1 MNFKKYRRLL
11 VLTMAPL
18 MLLSAVSSARAED
31 GYWKLEKGMSQRAA
45 GNYQTNSREFD
56 EVITAFMGD
65 TKTKMGTAEVT
76 WTKLPNIVIP
86 GKKYSVTVN
95 SIMIENHCCYWNIG
109 IYFNPWGSGTRCVAS
124 HAGNVGDMDRGPQ
137 TCTYELLK
145 GTESGKSK
153 IEATVQTTGNIYYYT
168 YIWYSGPP
176 PADAGGTGNP
186 PPGSG
191 GTTGTGSGT
200 TGGTSGGGMALRVD
214 KVKASSGETVNV
226 PVYLDNSTGLANV
239 NFNLIYDVRKVVVG
253 NTEKGSL
260 VPATTSLVANPRQA
274 GMVRVG
280 LAGSQDITGSGILVK
295 IPFKAVGPA
304 GGRADLKLAITTKG
318 SASGGKPAIQAID
331 GWIEIG
337 GPGGGGGTGTGGS
350 STGGGT
356 TGTGGTPTGGKT
368 DPGVKPKPPGGI
380 PGDVNGNGR
389 LEAIDALQALKMS
402 VGLIDENLT
411 ADVDGDG
418 DVTST
423 DARLILMKVVGK

>member
-1 MNFKKYRRLL
+1 MNLKKYRMLL
-11 VLTMAPL
+11 VLTMAPFI
-18 MLLSAVSSARAED
+18 LLSAVPPARAED
-31 GYWKLEKGMSQRAA
+31 GYWKLEKGMSQPNA

-56 EVITAFMGD
+56 EVITTFMGD

-109 IYFNPWGSGTRCVAS
+109 IYFNPRGYGDRCVAS
-124 HAGNVGDMDRGPQ
+124 HAGSGAGGLDQGPQ
-137 TCTYELLK
+137 TCTYELPK

-176 PADAGGTGNP
+176 PADAGGTTSSGGAAG
-186 PPGSG
+186 PGSG
-191 GTTGTGSGT
+191 GKAGTP
-200 TGGTSGGGMALRVD
+200 GGGMALRVD
-214 KVKASSGETVNV
+214 KVKASSGETVSV
-226 PVYLDNSTGLANV
+226 PVFLDNSTGLANV

-318 SASGGKPAIQAID
+318 SASGGKPAVQAID

-356 TGTGGTPTGGKT
+356 TGTGGTSTGGKT

-402 VGLIDENLT
+402 VGLIDENLI

-418 DVTST
+418 HVTST
-423 DARLILMKVVGK
+423 DARLILTKVVGK

>member
-1 MNFKKYRRLL
+1 MNFKAFTRRL

-31 GYWKLEKGMSQRAA
+31 GYWKLEKGMSQPNT

-56 EVITAFMGD
+56 EVITAFMGN
-65 TKTKMGTAEVT
+65 TKTKMGTVEVT

-95 SIMIENHCCYWNIG
+95 SIMIENQCCYWNIG
-109 IYFNPWGSGTRCVAS
+109 VIFHYWGHGEPCVS
-124 HAGNVGDMDRGPQ
+124 SFAGNVGGLPRGPQ
-137 TCTYELLK
+137 TCTYELPK

-153 IEATVQTTGNIYYYT
+153 IEATIQTSGNFYYYT

-176 PADAGGTGNP
+176 PGDAGGTGNP

-191 GTTGTGSGT
+191 GTTGPGSGT
-200 TGGTSGGGMALRVD
+200 TGGTRGGGMALRAD
-214 KVKASSGETVNV
+214 KVNASPGATVSV

-253 NTEKGSL
+253 NAEKGSL

-295 IPFKAVGPA
+295 IPFKAVGKA
-304 GGRADLKLAITTKG
+304 GGRADLKLAITTTG
-318 SASGGKPAIQAID
+318 SASGGKPAVQAID

-337 GPGGGGGTGTGGS
+337 GPGGTGTGGS

-356 TGTGGTPTGGKT
+356 GTGGTSTGGIT

-380 PGDVNGNGR
+380 PGDFNGNGR

-402 VGLIDENLT
+402 VGLIDENLIC
-411 ADVDGDG
+411 DVDGDG
-418 DVTST
+418 KVTST